1 MIDPATF
8 RRIRPNYLFSSIQ
21 SPIDSRKEED
31 EDAEQKPED
40 SEQDSSCSEKQSS
53 SSDSEGGDDSTHSPE
68 RGQRMEPI
76 REPQG
81 RTFSDDNLLL
91 ASPVVLGFSFA
102 DKLWLEFSVS
112 GIQDIEYNEG
122 AFESLMLPEKQKD
135 IVQALV
141 ESHKFNAA
149 KVIHSR
155 TMFCDQLL
163 TGYRA
168 STM

>member
-8 RRIRPNYLFSSIQ
+8 RRMRPNYLFSSIQ

-31 EDAEQKPED
+31 EDAEHEPED
-40 SEQDSSCSEKQSS
+40 SEQDSSCSEKESS
-53 SSDSEGGDDSTHSPE
+53 SSDSESGDDSTHSPE
-68 RGQRMEPI
+68 RGQRVEPI
-76 REPQG
+76 REPRG

-112 GIQDIEYNEG
+112 GLQDFEYNEG

-141 ESHKFNAA
+141 ESHIFNAA
-149 KVIHSR
+149 KVNHSR
-155 TMFCDQLL
+155 TRSCDQLL